1 MTYLFEY
8 TILDDNIKVEYTFS
22 SVTDG
27 IKVIDMWVDDKPHDV
42 NWMSPEGR
50 AKLMARLENDFTNR
64 MCGTTDDESYMDN
77 LMTTGFGE
85 VSEQDEFAEGGEY
98 NGIAV
103 TDGFE
108 TTEEDEE
115 AFDTMIDLDRD
126 MPGFE
131 GTTDALEDL
140 VDGVVGEPEYL
151 GGR

>member
-22 SVTDG
+22 SVTDE
-27 IKVIDMWVDDKPHDV
+27 IKVVDMWVDDKPHDV

-77 LMTTGFGE
+77 LMTTGE
-85 VSEQDEFAEGGEY
+85 VSEQDD
-98 NGIAV
+98 V
-103 TDGFE
+103 D
-108 TTEEDEE
+108 TEV
-115 AFDTMIDLDRD
+115 DLDRD
-126 MPGFE
+126 IPGFE

-140 VDGVVGEPEYL
+140 VDGIVGEPEFL

>member
-22 SVTDG
+22 SVTDE

-77 LMTTGFGE
+77 LITTGFGE

-98 NGIAV
+98 NGI
-103 TDGFE
+103 E
-108 TTEEDEE
+108 TEV
-115 AFDTMIDLDRD
+115 DLDRD
-126 MPGFE
+126 IPGFE

-140 VDGVVGEPEYL
+140 VDGIVGEPEYL

>member
-1 MTYLFEY
+1 MTYLYEY

-27 IKVIDMWVDDKPHDV
+27 IKVIDMWVDDKPHSV
-42 NWMSPEGR
+42 NWMGPEAR

-64 MCGTTDDESYMDN
+64 MCGTTDDEPYIYDHSID
-77 LMTTGFGE
+77 T
-85 VSEQDEFAEGGEY
+85 VDPDEPTDLP
-98 NGIAV
+98 GITV

-131 GTTDALEDL
+131 GTWVELEDM
-140 VDGVVGEPEYL
+140 VDNHVGEPEFL

>member
-22 SVTDG
+22 SVSDE

-64 MCGTTDDESYMDN
+64 MCGTTDDEHYI
-77 LMTTGFGE
+77 
-85 VSEQDEFAEGGEY
+85 SEQDEFAEGGDY
-98 NGIAV
+98 NGITV

-115 AFDTMIDLDRD
+115 TFDTMIDLDRD

-140 VDGVVGEPEYL
+140 VDGVVGEPEFL

>member
-22 SVTDG
+22 AVTDG

-50 AKLMARLENDFTNR
+50 AKLMTRLENDFTNR
-64 MCGTTDDESYMDN
+64 MCGTTDDESYI
-77 LMTTGFGE
+77 
-85 VSEQDEFAEGGEY
+85 SEQDEYAEGGDY
-98 NGIAV
+98 NGC
-103 TDGFE
+103 E
-108 TTEEDEE
+108 TEV
-115 AFDTMIDLDRD
+115 DLDRD

-131 GTTDALEDL
+131 GTWVELEDM
-140 VDGVVGEPEYL
+140 VDNHVGEPEFL

>member
-27 IKVIDMWVDDKPHDV
+27 IKVIDMWVDDKPHSV
-42 NWMSPEGR
+42 NWMGPEAR

-85 VSEQDEFAEGGEY
+85 VSEQDEYAEGGEY
-98 NGIAV
+98 NGIP
-103 TDGFE
+103 E
-108 TTEEDEE
+108 
-115 AFDTMIDLDRD
+115 M
-126 MPGFE
+126 E
-131 GTTDALEDL
+131 GTMDALEDL
-140 VDGVVGEPEYL
+140 VDGVVGEPEFL